1 MRHCGQIVLR
11 LDLPSATRPRRGDV
25 DGKVRA
31 DGENFRGHVPN
42 GYNIGV
48 LHTKSVRCIL
58 LALGAAIASASL
70 AAAAGPPVSVVQAP
84 DSPVKLDQVKV
95 LNTDATPLV
104 LLYAATNL
112 TDTALDQFTVTVF
125 VFDRDKRLKARQV
138 APGRRTLDARGTK
151 FSAMILDVG
160 GIDPADSLM
169 VGVDQAQ
176 QVGSEQWWRS
186 DLRTLAEAAAKP
198 SAR

>member
-1 MRHCGQIVLR
+1 MMPVYTMRVRR
-11 LDLPSATRPRRGDV
+11 LSPWLIAAIMTAR
-25 DGKVRA
+25 
-31 DGENFRGHVPN
+31 
-42 GYNIGV
+42 
-48 LHTKSVRCIL
+48 
-58 LALGAAIASASL
+58 LAGAAGLPI
-70 AAAAGPPVSVVQAP
+70 SVVQPP
-84 DSPVKLDQVKV
+84 DSPVKLDQLKV
-95 LNTDATPLV
+95 LNADATPMV

-151 FSAMILDVG
+151 FSAMVLDVG
-160 GIDPADSLM
+160 GIEPTDSLM

-176 QVGSEQWWRS
+176 QVGSDQWWRA

-198 SAR
+198 PVP

>member
-1 MRHCGQIVLR
+1 MDTMMQAH
-11 LDLPSATRPRRGDV
+11 
-25 DGKVRA
+25 
-31 DGENFRGHVPN
+31 
-42 GYNIGV
+42 
-48 LHTKSVRCIL
+48 HTMSVRRIL
-58 LALGAAIASASL
+58 LALGAAIATASL
-70 AAAAGPPVSVVQAP
+70 AAAAALPVSVVQAP

-95 LNTDATPLV
+95 LNTDGTPLV
-104 LLYAATNL
+104 LLYSATNL

-151 FSAMILDVG
+151 FSAMVLDVG

-176 QVGSEQWWRS
+176 QVGSEQWWRA
-186 DLRTLAEAAAKP
+186 DLRTLAETAAKP
-198 SAR
+198 PAK